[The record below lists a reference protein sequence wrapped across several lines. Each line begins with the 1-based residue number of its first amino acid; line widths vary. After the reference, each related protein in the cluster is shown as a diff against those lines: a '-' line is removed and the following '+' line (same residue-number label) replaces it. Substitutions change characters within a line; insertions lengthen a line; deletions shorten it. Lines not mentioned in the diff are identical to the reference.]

1 MRSLGALG
9 VRAIPADDPA
19 YPAALREL
27 PDPPSVVF
35 VRGAALPA
43 ADRAV
48 AIVGARAATPYGA
61 SLATRLAADLA
72 RLGVVV
78 VSGLARGIDAA
89 AHRGALAAG
98 GVTVAVLPSGLDC
111 VTPSHHQDLA
121 EQIVA
126 GAGTLMTELAA
137 GGPRFKGEFVKRNRL
152 IAGLCAATVV
162 VEAAEGSGALHTA
175 AFAQAL
181 GRAVL
186 AVPGDVDRPASR
198 GAHALLR
205 EGARLCEDAG
215 DVMRTIAEWR
225 ASHGG
230 SAAICGPEERLLE
243 MLGSEG
249 LLAEDLAARAGLDL
263 PQTLAALLSL
273 QWAGLAAPLPG
284 QRWAR
289 VRR

>member
-1 MRSLGALG
+1 MRSLDALG

-19 YPAALREL
+19 YPTALRDL

-43 ADRAV
+43 VDRAV

-61 SLATRLAADLA
+61 GLATRLATDLA

-89 AHRGALAAG
+89 AHRGALAAE

-152 IAGLCAATVV
+152 IAGLCAATIV

-175 AFAQAL
+175 AFARAL

-205 EGARLCEDAG
+205 EGARMCEDAG
-215 DVMRTIAEWR
+215 DVMRAISEWR
-225 ASHGG
+225 VSHGG
-230 SAAICGPEERLLE
+230 SSAICGPEERLLE